1 MDNRTFRW
9 ITNLL
14 LCVDTG
20 FMVTAASVLT
30 LGDHGRADTILYS
43 ATMLVCSVIVVVV
56 SYLIAM
62 QELN

>member
-1 MDNRTFRW
+1 
-9 ITNLL
+9 
-14 LCVDTG
+14 
-20 FMVTAASVLT
+20 MVTAASVLT
-30 LGDHGRADTILYS
+30 LGDHGRPDTALYS

>member
-1 MDNRTFRW
+1 MDNKTVQW

-14 LCVDTG
+14 LCVGTG

-30 LGDHGRADTILYS
+30 LGDLGKADTILYS
-43 ATMLVCSVIVVVV
+43 ATMLVCSFVVVVV

-62 QELN
+62 QEVN

>member
-1 MDNRTFRW
+1 
-9 ITNLL
+9 
-14 LCVDTG
+14 
-20 FMVTAASVLT
+20 MVTAASVLT